1 MTVQDVT
8 GDSKLPLDQNRQRL
22 LKEVRVSLST
32 YEARYELASDQ
43 LEGELAAGRIRETA
57 EICDWVIAL
66 HSYRLLER
74 ERPSA

>member
-8 GDSKLPLDQNRQRL
+8 GDSKLLLDQNRQRL
-22 LKEVRVSLST
+22 LKELRASLHT